1 MQCHYS
7 VSDKPHPSRQVD
19 VNWCRAAL
27 DAALKVMYFLVI
39 DRSLDS
45 GTCPSGPSLET
56 PWKEPSPILICT
68 CMLLSLS
75 TPGRPRC
82 GCRYEWIREV
92 SIMYRTFLAWF
103 LGHIFVQCLWPFL
116 TLSCRCVYVVSAQVT
131 TKVRRD
137 GGRRMFLLR
146 DAAYGFGQ

>member
-56 PWKEPSPILICT
+56 PWKKPSPILMCT

-75 TPGRPRC
+75 IPGRPRC
-82 GCRYEWIREV
+82 GCRYDWIREV
-92 SIMYRTFLAWF
+92 SIMYRTRLSTLIPCMVPWTYICS
-103 LGHIFVQCLWPFL
+103 IFMAVSHVV
-116 TLSCRCVYVVSAQVT
+116 LSLCIR
-131 TKVRRD
+131 
-137 GGRRMFLLR
+137 
-146 DAAYGFGQ
+146 GFCPGDH